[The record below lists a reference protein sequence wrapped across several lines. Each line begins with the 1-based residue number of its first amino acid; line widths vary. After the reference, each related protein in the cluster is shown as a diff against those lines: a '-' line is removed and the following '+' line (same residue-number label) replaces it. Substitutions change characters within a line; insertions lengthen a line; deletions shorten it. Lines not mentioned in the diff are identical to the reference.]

1 MPNAKTHFLVG
12 AGVGAIAYCIIRKV
26 QNQPIELP
34 GLLGMGLAGGVAG
47 LLPDIIEPA
56 TSPNHRG
63 LAHSIAALAVIGSSI
78 GKLHE
83 NQNLEAAQKELLI
96 TLAFGYGSHLLLDAG
111 TPASLPII

>member
-12 AGVGAIAYCIIRKV
+12 AGVGAIIYCLIKKA

-56 TSPNHRG
+56 TSPNHRRF
-63 LAHSIAALAVIGSSI
+63 AHSIIALVALGSSI
-78 GKLHE
+78 SKLNE
-83 NQNLEAAQKELLI
+83 NQNFEATQKELLL